1 MLTCV
6 YKNDFFLAISVLILL
21 TLIVVLPFV
30 VGCSETDNPIVDEDA
45 NDGGETFHADADG
58 FVLEVAAAEIYRQ
71 FQGTSSGGLTVGVG
85 EEVEVHVRKLH
96 YNSFTATTPTSRQH
110 FRYP

>member
-6 YKNDFFLAISVLILL
+6 YKNDFFLAISLLILL

-30 VGCSETDNPIVDEDA
+30 VGCSKTDNPIVDEDA

-71 FQGTSSGGLTVGVG
+71 FQGTSSGGLTVGVR

-96 YNSFTATTPTSRQH
+96 YNSFTVTTPTSRQH